1 MKEPKNDSKT
11 LLNKNDKCFFSYIY
25 IYICIYNIF
34 KLYIY
39 IINAYIKKLLLPF
52 CVSPLRY
59 SMKSEE

>member
-1 MKEPKNDSKT
+1 MKEPKNDSKA

-39 IINAYIKKLLLPF
+39 I
-52 CVSPLRY
+52 
-59 SMKSEE
+59 